1 MIFAIVIFAF
11 PSAPGP
17 DAQEKNYMPVVYG
30 AWIGFCLLYYYM
42 PVYGGVYWFKGP
54 RTTVGADRAA
64 HTYTSG
70 SDEDGTPDA
79 LSSADRPNEKG
90 TAAPAPSRAHA

>member
-17 DAQEKNYMPVVYG
+17 DAQEMNYMPVVYG

-54 RTTVGADRAA
+54 RTTIGADRAA

-70 SDEDGTPDA
+70 AHHIHLRCTSHTAKGW
-79 LSSADRPNEKG
+79 SAACPK
-90 TAAPAPSRAHA
+90 S

>member
-1 MIFAIVIFAF
+1 MILAIVIFAF
-11 PSAPGP
+11 TYETGP
-17 DAQEKNYMPVVYG
+17 EAQEMNYMPVVYG
-30 AWIGFCLLYYYM
+30 AWICFCLLYYYM

-70 SDEDGTPDA
+70 SGEDGTPNA
-79 LSSADRPNEKG
+79 LSSADCPNEKG
-90 TAAPAPSRAHA
+90 AAAPALSRAHA